1 VWTGFDYRGEPTPY
15 NWPCINSHF
24 GIMDTCGFPKDN
36 FWYYQAWWTDA
47 PVLHLLPHWNWA
59 GREGQE
65 IDVRALSN
73 CDEVELFLNG
83 RSQGRQAM
91 KRDSEIKWKVAYAPG
106 TLSATGYK
114 GGKVVAETKVETT
127 GAPAAVGLSPYG
139 SAIDANGEDVAVF
152 KVSVADSNGRVVPTA
167 GNSILFDIEGPG
179 RIIGVGNGDPSSHE
193 PDTFIPAASSR
204 SRAVEGWRWKK
215 LPDPYPENMAEEG
228 AAYDDSAWEA
238 IDVGSDVGRLGLRER
253 AIYRARLNID
263 EKDLGAESIELVFGK
278 IAGGISVYV
287 NGHKIGATVDGHNPA
302 VYDVKGLLHP
312 GENVI
317 AVPVASYG
325 SDATGMSKGVMVRL
339 QDAAPAVHW
348 GRSVFNGLAEVIV
361 QSTKAAGTITVTARA
376 EGLQPASYKLTSRPA
391 APRPSVP

>member
-1 VWTGFDYRGEPTPY
+1 
-15 NWPCINSHF
+15 
-24 GIMDTCGFPKDN
+24 
-36 FWYYQAWWTDA
+36 
-47 PVLHLLPHWNWA
+47 
-59 GREGQE
+59 
-65 IDVRALSN
+65 
-73 CDEVELFLNG
+73 
-83 RSQGRQAM
+83 
-91 KRDSEIKWKVAYAPG
+91 
-106 TLSATGYK
+106 
-114 GGKVVAETKVETT
+114 VAETKVETT